1 MSTLIPS
8 GRNAAKDRRRMRE
21 QTDAATNT
29 NTIHVDV

>member
-21 QTDAATNT
+21 QTDAATD
-29 NTIHVDV
+29 TIHVDV